1 MKIKSRAPLGY
12 VREANRVKN
21 NCLDR
26 LADMP
31 GDTLDNSLDR
41 LRSLVFEA
49 NALIADMERNRATIE
64 AHRGEANR
72 GTGSHAQDEANRK
85 WNEACA
91 RDNKTD

>member
-1 MKIKSRAPLGY
+1 MKIKSRAPIGY

-26 LADMP
+26 LADLP

-41 LRSLVFEA
+41 LRALVIEA

-64 AHRGEANR
+64 AYRGS
-72 GTGSHAQDEANRK
+72 GSAAQDEANRK

-91 RDNKTD
+91 RDNKTA